1 MQDIRFTEGILRW
14 YAENGRDL
22 PWRRTRDPYAVWLSE
37 IILQQTRIAQ
47 GKAYW
52 ERFMERFPTVSD
64 LAAASEDEV
73 LRLWQGL
80 GYYSRAR
87 NLHAAA
93 RQIVSLGG
101 FPTTLEGIRA
111 LKGVGD
117 YTAAA
122 IGSIA
127 FGLHAAVVDGN
138 VYRVLARY
146 YGIAT
151 PVGTTAAKKEF
162 TALATSLLPNGD
174 AASCHFDQAQR
185 VEKSPA
191 AGAFNQG
198 MMDFGALVC
207 TPAAPRCADCPL
219 VAGCRAFREGRVALL
234 PVKKPAAAV
243 QERHLAY
250 IYIRCNGMTAIHRRG
265 PGDIWQGL
273 WEPYLVIPSEAATLI
288 PSEAAT
294 VIPSEVATVI
304 PSEVEGSVN
313 GAFTP
318 EDVGLQTGL
327 HSEGLSIE
335 NRRCATPPTSWA
347 PPSYGAEGGTGFQ
360 STPFSV
366 TAGNASA
373 IASVNASVISTKAEG
388 RMEKSPTL
396 LRRGVKHQLTH
407 RTIYAD
413 FYLWECA
420 ERPSL
425 PPDYIWVTESAFLA
439 DYGKPRLV
447 ELLLEAL

>member
-1 MQDIRFTEGILRW
+1 MQDIRFTETILRW

-47 GKAYW
+47 GTAYW
-52 ERFMERFPTVSD
+52 ESFMEHFPTVAD

-93 RQIVSLGG
+93 RQIVAAGG
-101 FPTTLEGIRA
+101 FPSTLEGIRA

-127 FGLHAAVVDGN
+127 FGLPAAVVDGN

-151 PVGTTAAKKEF
+151 PIGTTAARKDF
-162 TALATSLLPNGD
+162 TALATSLLPSD
-174 AASCHFDQAQR
+174 AA
-185 VEKSPA
+185 
-191 AGAFNQG
+191 AFNQG
-198 MMDFGALVC
+198 LMDFGALVC
-207 TPAAPRCADCPL
+207 TPAAPRCDDCPL
-219 VAGCRAFREGRVALL
+219 AAGCRAFREGRVALL

-243 QERHLAY
+243 QERHLSY
-250 IYIRCNGMTAIHRRG
+250 VYIRCAGFTAIHRRG

-273 WEPYLVIPSEAATLI
+273 WEPL
-288 PSEAAT
+288 
-294 VIPSEVATVI
+294 TVI
-304 PSEVEGSVN
+304 PSEVEGS
-313 GAFTP
+313 
-318 EDVGLQTGL
+318 L
-327 HSEGLSIE
+327 
-335 NRRCATPPTSWA
+335 
-347 PPSYGAEGGTGFQ
+347 
-360 STPFSV
+360 
-366 TAGNASA
+366 
-373 IASVNASVISTKAEG
+373 
-388 RMEKSPTL
+388 TL
-396 LRRGVKHQLTH
+396 LKSGVKHQLTH

-425 PPDYIWVTESAFLA
+425 PSDYIWVPESSFLT

-447 ELLLEAL
+447 ELLLAAL